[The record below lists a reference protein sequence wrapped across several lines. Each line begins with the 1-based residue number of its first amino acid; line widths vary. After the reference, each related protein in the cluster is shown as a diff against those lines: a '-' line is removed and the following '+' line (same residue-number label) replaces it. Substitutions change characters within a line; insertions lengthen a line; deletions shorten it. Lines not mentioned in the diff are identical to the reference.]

1 VRGERER
8 PGPAA
13 FAGIAVLAATLFLLL
28 FRFRRFGPLDFW
40 WWMALNVWVAAAL
53 GLTIDRNYASR
64 LPRDLAVGF
73 PRKAAIG
80 LLSAGALYAIFA
92 LGRLAALR
100 IFPFAASGIASVY
113 GLRSGAGTARIIVL
127 LGLAI
132 GPGEEIL
139 WRGFFQ
145 ENLGRRLGRG
155 AGFALTAAVYALV
168 HVSSGN
174 VMLVLAAAVCGLFW
188 GLLYLA
194 FKSTAVNIV
203 SHALW
208 AVVTFVARPL

>member
-13 FAGIAVLAATLFLLL
+13 LAGIAVLVAALFLLL
-28 FRFRRFGPLDFW
+28 FHFRRFGPLDFW
-40 WWMALNVWVAAAL
+40 WWMALNAWVAAAL

-64 LPRDLAVGF
+64 LARDFAVGF

-80 LLSAGALYAIFA
+80 LFSAGALYAIFA

-113 GLRSGAGTARIIVL
+113 GLRSGAGTARIILL

-145 ENLGRRLGRG
+145 ENLGRALGRG
-155 AGFALTAAVYALV
+155 AGFIVTAAVYALV
-168 HVSSGN
+168 HVSSRN
-174 VMLVLAAAVCGLFW
+174 AMLVLSAAVCGLFW
-188 GLLYLA
+188 GGLYLSY
-194 FKSTAVNIV
+194 KSTAVNIV
-203 SHALW
+203 SHAVW
-208 AVVTFVARPL
+208 ALVIFVLRPL